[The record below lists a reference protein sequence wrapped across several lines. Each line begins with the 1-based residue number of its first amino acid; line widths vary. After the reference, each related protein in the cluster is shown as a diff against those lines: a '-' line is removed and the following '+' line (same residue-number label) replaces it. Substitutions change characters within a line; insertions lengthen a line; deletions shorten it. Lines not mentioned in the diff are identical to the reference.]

1 METNTKYKIL
11 NRDIIKYIA
20 IFAMTLSHI
29 AESGIVP
36 FAEGTKVLHEFFIG
50 IGNFTA
56 VTMCYFLVEGYEFTK
71 SKKQYGIRLLV
82 FAVLSQISFYLV
94 FQNKTLNVIFTL
106 LCCFLILVVRERIFN
121 VNMKWILIFV
131 LVAATIYGDWPL
143 IAPACTLMF
152 VSNKGNIRNMKLS
165 YLAVFLMFTLIDLI
179 NEFMK
184 YTLPAAVL
192 VSLLKGISI
201 LLSGVVILCFY
212 NGKRAEHGQMFSK
225 WFFYL
230 YYPVHLL
237 VIGLLAG
244 RSFML
249 P

>member
-1 METNTKYKIL
+1 MKEDAKYKIL

-36 FAEGTKVLHEFFIG
+36 FAEGTKVLHELFIG
-50 IGNFTA
+50 IGNFAA
-56 VTMCYFLVEGYEFTK
+56 VTMCYFLVEGYGYTK
-71 SKKQYGIRLLV
+71 SRKQYGIRLFV

-121 VNMKWILIFV
+121 VNLKWILIFV
-131 LVAATIYGDWPL
+131 LVTATIYGDWPL

-152 VSNKGNIRNMKLS
+152 AESKGNIRNMKLS
-165 YLAVFLMFTLIDLI
+165 YLAAFLMFTLIDLI
-179 NEFMK
+179 NELTK
-184 YTLPAAVL
+184 YTLPAAVP
-192 VSLLKGISI
+192 VSLLKGIPI
-201 LLSGVVILCFY
+201 LLSGMVVMYFY
-212 NGKRAEHGQMFSK
+212 NGKRAEHGRTFSK

-237 VIGLLAG
+237 IIGLLAG